1 MFILNISLSSL
12 LLPYLVLWNLLLLVT
27 KVWCETMIHLCVY
40 QDENKTRVRSSH
52 RGEKWSDEV
61 KKRLNRVRGRAA
73 WGGGG
78 RWLLE
83 VYFPCSREL
92 CGVSAILRHFLPW
105 PLKITHRKTGRPA
118 AHQCSIQFHCHWLK
132 GWLSHSCKYK
142 PLMSPVQPVPTCA
155 VPTLK
160 LRVCWNYRLAA
171 GVKCSTAGLDLR
183 PTSTFFLLT
192 HTHKHK
198 QPLFTVWK
206 CHCSSAS
213 LGNFFDNCG

>member
-1 MFILNISLSSL
+1 MKQWFI
-12 LLPYLVLWNLLLLVT
+12 
-27 KVWCETMIHLCVY
+27 CAFD

-142 PLMSPVQPVPTCA
+142 PLMSPVQPVATCA

-160 LRVCWNYRLAA
+160 LQVCWNYRLAA
-171 GVKCSTAGLDLR
+171 GVKCCTAGLDLR

-192 HTHKHK
+192 HTHTNTSSHCLPYENVTVLQLLWEISLIIAVK
-198 QPLFTVWK
+198 QKGFQPFY
-206 CHCSSAS
+206 
-213 LGNFFDNCG
+213 